1 MNILKN
7 LKARF
12 CKTKE
17 PTEVRSSN
25 KETSEFSS
33 HIEEVIKTALKGH
46 EVGLVLYY
54 NPESPDRYQ
63 SYLLRSKDYLVEV
76 EISVFYLSSKK
87 SDVIVLVNDKFVCGQ
102 TVDRITR
109 ETIANWSGIPS
120 HKFIQRF
127 APTSGDKKLEEAL
140 KELDPRDT
148 ITQLSESHWVIKRR
162 YESGPRKWMEVQIKP
177 NTSEESI
184 QEGKYSVIF
193 NCGKNSRLFHRD
205 QVLDAYYPYRT
216 LNRALNKKVS
226 QNTLF

>member
-17 PTEVRSSN
+17 PMEVQSSDE
-25 KETSEFSS
+25 KTSEFSS
-33 HIEEVIKTALKGH
+33 RIEEVVKTALKGH
-46 EVGLVLYY
+46 EAGLVLYY
-54 NPESPDRYQ
+54 NPESPDKYQ

-76 EISVFYLSSKK
+76 EISVFHFSSKQSK
-87 SDVIVLVNDKFVCGQ
+87 VIVFVNDKYVCGQ

-109 ETIANWSGIPS
+109 ETIANWSGIPT

-148 ITQLSESHWVIKRR
+148 ITQLSESHWVVKRR
-162 YESGPRKWMEVQIKP
+162 YESGPRKWMEIQIQP
-177 NTSEESI
+177 NNLEESK
-184 QEGKYSVIF
+184 QKGRYLVTF
-193 NCGKNSRLFHRD
+193 NCGKNSRLFHKD
-205 QVLDAYYPYRT
+205 QVLDAYYPYRII
-216 LNRALNKKVS
+216 NRVLNKKVS